1 MTRPQPRSAH
11 PATQANRRNP
21 SRLAR
26 LLSDVG
32 AYRWQL
38 RLNQSEFWTRYGATQ
53 SGGSRYEKGRQPHR
67 AVQLLFALEEMGAV
81 DAEILAR
88 AHARLERARRQ
99 LGWSET

>member
-1 MTRPQPRSAH
+1 MTHPLPRTAN
-11 PATQANRRNP
+11 PATLANRRIS

-38 RLNQSEFWTRYGATQ
+38 RMNQTEFWTRYGATQ

-67 AVQLLFALEEMGAV
+67 AVQLLFALEEMGAIDTEV
-81 DAEILAR
+81 IER
-88 AHARLERARRQ
+88 AHVRLERARRQ
-99 LGWSET
+99 LGWSEP

>member
-38 RLNQSEFWTRYGATQ
+38 RMNQTEFWTRYGATQ

-67 AVQLLFALEEMGAV
+67 AIQLLLALEEMGAIDSDV
-81 DAEILAR
+81 IER
-88 AHARLERARRQ
+88 AHVRLECALRQ